1 MPLFGVMYKA
11 VASIVRSASATA
23 FTAEV
28 LAVAATAGATDW
40 AAWRRFGLGWRFWI
54 GLGSWSAFLAFA
66 RFISCLSLAASRRWC
81 GEGNLKDTGWCAWL
95 NIATM
100 ALLFFVPGIAAV

>member
-1 MPLFGVMYKA
+1 MPLVRVMHRA

-28 LAVAATAGATDW
+28 LAVAATAGGTDW

-54 GLGSWSAFLAFA
+54 GLGSWSALLAFA
-66 RFISCLSLAASRRWC
+66 CFISRLSLAATRRWC
-81 GEGNLKDTGWCAWL
+81 GEGRLTDTGSCAWL
-95 NIATM
+95 KTR
-100 ALLFFVPGIAAV
+100 VY